1 MRRRAGFTLVEVLAA
16 IGLFSLMF
24 LAAAG
29 AVGSLAAEQSLNYQ
43 RAVSGAAMLL
53 LADWH
58 ATRAVQQTPQLDFL
72 TNASSSVPSTTMPLR
87 LVAIPPALRFVGGEH
102 DPGDAVLVFNPATI
116 TDTAA
121 DGAQLSLDAY
131 RRLVLTLSSPSI
143 KEADSGTIFRQLSF
157 WQGSRDDVLAG
168 KAGTVRF
175 LARFLIADRCQP

>member
-1 MRRRAGFTLVEVLAA
+1 MKRRAGFTLVEVLAA

-29 AVGSLAAEQSLNYQ
+29 AVGSLASEQSLTYQ

-58 ATRAVQQTPQLDFL
+58 TTRAVQQTPQQDFL
-72 TNASSSVPSTTMPLR
+72 TNAASASPSTTVPLR
-87 LVAIPPALRFVGGEH
+87 LLTTPPALRFVGGEH
-102 DPGDAVLVFNPATI
+102 DPGDALLVFNPGTV
-116 TDTAA
+116 TDAAA

-131 RRLVLTLSSPSI
+131 RRLVLTLSAPSL

-157 WQGSRDDVLAG
+157 WQGSRDEVLAG

-175 LARFLIADRCQP
+175 LARFLIADRCEP